1 MFASC
6 YKGIKWRVVV
16 VSIMQHYIQVS
27 RPKCMAV
34 PGGAN
39 RRHSVKGASIVN
51 VKTWRQWSQ
60 NVTVSDSL
68 SFRCIKG
75 EEAK

>member
-1 MFASC
+1 MRIYIFSAV
-6 YKGIKWRVVV
+6 GVIL
-16 VSIMQHYIQVS
+16 VSMQHYIRVS
-27 RPKCMAV
+27 RPKCRAV

-39 RRHSVKGASIVN
+39 RRYSVKGASIVN

-60 NVTVSDSL
+60 NATVSDSL